1 MRASFAWL
9 ALLCSACLASQDSSN
24 DSRGHASSGDPNA
37 TNPLVKFKVVPDVIR
52 KVPQGVVNVN
62 YGNGTAV
69 CMGNTISPQDTSN
82 KPTVSFEAQDASP
95 PYTLVMVDPD
105 APSASKPIYRSWLHW
120 VVVNAPSSDR
130 FGEGEEAVQYNGPA
144 PPKGS
149 GQHRYV
155 FLIMAQNGKNISK
168 SEVSYS
174 DRRSFNFERFLKN
187 NSLPQPLAANF
198 FFSENPGTSSAKKS
212 G

>member
-1 MRASFAWL
+1 MKASFAWL
-9 ALLCSACLASQDSSN
+9 ALLCSACLASRDSSN

-37 TNPLVKFKVVPDVIR
+37 TNPLVKFKVVPDVISE
-52 KVPQGVVNVN
+52 VPQGVVNVN

-82 KPTVSFEAQDASP
+82 KPTVRFEAQGASP

-120 VVVNAPSSDR
+120 IVVNAPSSDR

-149 GQHRYV
+149 GPHRYV
-155 FLIMAQNGKNISK
+155 FLVLAQDGKNISK

-174 DRRSFNFERFLKN
+174 DRRSFDFERFLKN